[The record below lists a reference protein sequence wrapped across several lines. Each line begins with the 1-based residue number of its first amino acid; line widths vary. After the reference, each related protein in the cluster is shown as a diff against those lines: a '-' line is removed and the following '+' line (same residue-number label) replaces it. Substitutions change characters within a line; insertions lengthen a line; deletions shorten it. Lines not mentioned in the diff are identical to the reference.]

1 MDILNSNSTSY
12 SKSQRITALITLIV
26 FFFQFPAWALASEIS
41 DADLQNQ
48 VNATT
53 EFEESAVSRN
63 LLIKAPYIGSVQEDK
78 YPDLDDF
85 FKRLKKDYPKVLGEP
100 TYVPIAVSGIT
111 TVIPVYNQ
119 PKLVGDAFVQSRLI
133 DAQIRAMLGK
143 PLIDEN
149 QAYYKTQKL
158 QIAKLYD
165 NGYKRA
171 QQSFIIDSLK
181 YGNRLRTAPLFMGSL
196 NHEDLIWPELREING
211 EMVLV
216 PIVYLTESTIAKH
229 KVTDHQTRFAG
240 EATFADITIDGVKV
254 RLDRNAFLNAVYDL
268 TLVNGGE
275 LTGSYDVN
283 VSAGGTLSLLESF
296 ITAGD
301 DIKLSAHSVNAQTL
315 VHRYDYGTKQQ
326 EYFGTITSVNS
337 QNGNVIVRAYD
348 DINIEGAHIYAG
360 NGITFAADG
369 RVYVGGVLATY
380 TEAGREGKWKYS
392 ISNVDYLASKL
403 QAEEAIEIIAGSD
416 IEIDSAEIVS
426 SKGHIELLAGL
437 GITIDNEF
445 TSTNS
450 HRHYKRSK
458 KKRDVKE
465 YETVAIR
472 ALLDAGKNIRI
483 HSDEGDITLRATDI
497 KSQDGTTVNAS
508 RGGIKL
514 LMAVETDHYRYYGK
528 SKRTFSTRTIDRGHN
543 IETPVYPTII
553 GGLEANALYGLTV
566 DFELD
571 KSLSRSE
578 QLNKISELAG
588 MEWIKDI
595 RDNDDVTW
603 REIQLAYETWNH
615 DDTNL
620 NAAAIAVISI
630 AVVIASGPAAAAIS
644 SSVSTA
650 TGAAV
655 ASAVGS
661 ATSTVSVAATA
672 TSAAT
677 TVTVASAGTTAAA
690 LGAAAGAAAS
700 AGFTAL
706 VTQASISLADGNSV
720 GDTIEELASNESL
733 ESFAVSMV
741 TAAAIAGLDAAF
753 FGPEPEAITT
763 ALENAENAALAN
775 GWSASE
781 AYQIGLSNAQKA
793 NELSLLLQAQQAL
806 SNSAVNAVITSVV
819 NGGGIEQFGDAFVQ
833 SLTSKAINRLGAE
846 LATQIGI
853 ASKPDPETGADPQ
866 IDQITRYLAH
876 AGTACLTASL
886 NASVNDQDIESSCGA
901 AAGGA
906 VVGEAIGDLYVYFNK
921 DKADA
926 ARSVLIDEINH
937 IADLEAEGQ
946 IPTPELLA
954 ELKADSLYYQYR
966 MDELKAAGVDLARFG
981 AGLSAFIAGADAQN
995 IYVAADAGENAAKHN
1010 ALPAL
1015 VWGAMILL
1023 TAVDIAITAHEIH
1036 EALNVLSDESST
1048 SEEKDQAK
1056 ITLIELGAE
1065 TAAGRIVPGAKVGKK
1080 ILDEVFEEIGQ
1091 NGKLKNTLESIYDS
1105 VASKI
1110 GPDAHKLEPSD
1121 LDEFT
1126 DNQRY
1131 TKSGIDLATV
1141 DVFSIKEAK
1150 RLEGEN
1156 KGIIFVQENRGSPKN
1171 KNQEDAANFEDSTT
1185 GAFSEVLSKRRAVP
1199 ALRYDHPYP
1208 NGNRTNNFVKFDG
1221 VESDGKTLIDRKMS
1235 LPPTP
1240 SSAYALERV
1249 SKAITDNPGYS
1260 VVYEFPTHEA
1270 ANAAKIF
1277 MSNNNIKNITVRV
1290 ANDV

>member
-275 LTGSYDVN
+275 ITGSYDVN

-392 ISNVDYLASKL
+392 LSNVDYLASKL

-458 KKRDVKE
+458 KKRDVKD

-472 ALLDAGKNIRI
+472 ALLDAGKDVRI
-483 HSDEGDITLRATDI
+483 HSDAGDITLRATEI
-497 KSQDGTTVNAS
+497 NSSNGTTVTAS
-508 RGGIKL
+508 RGGVNL

-543 IETPVYPTII
+543 IETPVYPTIV
-553 GGLEANALYGLTV
+553 GGLYVDALYGLNV
-566 DFELD
+566 EYAGDSKLSLD
-571 KSLSRSE
+571 E
-578 QLNKISELAG
+578 QLDNIAKLDGMSWISDVRDRD
-588 MEWIKDI
+588 DI
-595 RDNDDVTW
+595 NLHEV
-603 REIQLAYETWNH
+603 ELAYETWDH
-615 DDTNL
+615 DTTSL
-620 NAAAIAVISI
+620 TPAAMAMITIAV
-630 AVVIASGPAAAAIS
+630 AVAAGPAGTGAMGTIS
-644 SSVSTA
+644 S
-650 TGAAV
+650 AAS
-655 ASAVGS
+655 SAFTVGS
-661 ATSTVSVAATA
+661 
-672 TSAAT
+672 SA
-677 TVTVASAGTTAAA
+677 
-690 LGAAAGAAAS
+690 GAAAGAAAA
-700 AGFTAL
+700 AGFSAI
-706 VTQASISLADGNSV
+706 VTQASISLASGNSI
-720 GDTIEELASNESL
+720 GDTLEQLVHEDSL
-733 ESFAVSMV
+733 RSVATSMV
-741 TAAAIAGLDAAF
+741 TAAAIASLDAAF
-753 FGPEPEAITT
+753 FEPPKGTDGVVPPDSISQGNQAIQ
-763 ALENAENAALAN
+763 ALVNAAA
-775 GWSASE
+775 SASVHT
-781 AYQIGLSNAQKA
+781 IINGGNLDSF
-793 NELSLLLQAQQAL
+793 LDH
-806 SNSAVNAVITSVV
+806 AVISLAQNSVNLIGEKV
-819 NGGGIEQFGDAFVQ
+819 AN
-833 SLTSKAINRLGAE
+833 
-846 LATQIGI
+846 QIGI
-853 ASKPDPETGADPQ
+853 LADSNPPKIGEALRYISHAALGCSLGLASDAISETEG
-866 IDQITRYLAH
+866 
-876 AGTACLTASL
+876 GSSNACAS
-886 NASVNDQDIESSCGA
+886 G
-901 AAGGA
+901 AGGA
-906 VVGEAIGDLYVYFNK
+906 VIGEAIAQGYS
-921 DKADA
+921 A
-926 ARSVLIDEINH
+926 AMMTEDQEMLVDWLKRKNIYSEDQLQNLSESQ
-937 IADLEAEGQ
+937 IAEYAR
-946 IPTPELLA
+946 LLA
-954 ELKADSLYYQYR
+954 TTKVSFNELN
-966 MDELKAAGVDLARFG
+966 ELTRSGVDLAKLG
-981 AGLSAFIAGADAQN
+981 AGLGAFIAGGNVQIAS
-995 IYVAADAGENAAKHN
+995 YTGGNAAENNWFQLVILSVRAGMLVYSMIEVYQSTQEAIKAYQQYVN
-1010 ALPAL
+1010 APADQKDQ
-1015 VWGAMILL
+1015 ILKDLAKTLLIDVTAGL
-1023 TAVDIAITAHEIH
+1023 TGTKLLKDI
-1036 EALNVLSDESST
+1036 V
-1048 SEEKDQAK
+1048 DQAK
-1056 ITLIELGAE
+1056 RNGLDQKLTNVLDNFYENQVSGKPFNYGDRLDDQMVGQQEYMSYETRTGLKTFIDDNQIDLKDNWDKDRLFDEVLGAPKGERPLPETYLTAAQISKHLSFFDEGLVRITSAIAFERYKTLGPDNGFAMSKTQFDLIKNKAGGDLRLIERYLG
-1065 TAAGRIVPGAKVGKK
+1065 
-1080 ILDEVFEEIGQ
+1080 
-1091 NGKLKNTLESIYDS
+1091 
-1105 VASKI
+1105 
-1110 GPDAHKLEPSD
+1110 
-1121 LDEFT
+1121 
-1126 DNQRY
+1126 
-1131 TKSGIDLATV
+1131 
-1141 DVFSIKEAK
+1141 
-1150 RLEGEN
+1150 
-1156 KGIIFVQENRGSPKN
+1156 
-1171 KNQEDAANFEDSTT
+1171 
-1185 GAFSEVLSKRRAVP
+1185 
-1199 ALRYDHPYP
+1199 
-1208 NGNRTNNFVKFDG
+1208 
-1221 VESDGKTLIDRKMS
+1221 
-1235 LPPTP
+1235 
-1240 SSAYALERV
+1240 LERDSLQDDDLLIAFIPPQNMPTIKIPSGNEV
-1249 SKAITDNPGYS
+1249 GANQYWLPGGVTSGGIREVVLDFSKKP
-1260 VVYEFPTHEA
+1260 EF
-1270 ANAAKIF
+1270 
-1277 MSNNNIKNITVRV
+1277 IKL
-1290 ANDV
+1290 DLE